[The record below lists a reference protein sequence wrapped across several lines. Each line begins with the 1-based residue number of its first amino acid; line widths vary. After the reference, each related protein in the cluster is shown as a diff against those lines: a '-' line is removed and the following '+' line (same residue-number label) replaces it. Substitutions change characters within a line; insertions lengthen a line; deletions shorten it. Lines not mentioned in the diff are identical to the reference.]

1 MHKMKLIQAHTL
13 AHLHTRIAK
22 YAHKGVDKI
31 YSSLLLSFF
40 FNIFIYNSLH
50 AHTDLASP
58 THTHTHT

>member
-31 YSSLLLSFF
+31 YSSLLLSFLY
-40 FNIFIYNSLH
+40 IYLYIALVTLTQNWPPLH
-50 AHTDLASP
+50 TQTLI
-58 THTHTHT
+58 